1 MNAPIRTSAPAEP
14 TAFSIHHAAWQ
25 AAVATFEAHCAAHQP
40 ASEDS
45 SLWRAYENSYGALV
59 MAMFETG
66 LEAVKTTAAN
76 ADEISAKLNIIEAQ
90 EFHSHSAEVAL
101 DIIQALAADA
111 QALAGGEA

>member
-25 AAVATFEAHCAAHQP
+25 AAVATFEAHCAANQP

-45 SLWRAYENSYGALV
+45 PLWRAYENSYGALV
-59 MAMFETG
+59 SAMFDAG
-66 LEAVKTTAAN
+66 FEAVKATAAN
-76 ADEISAKLNIIEAQ
+76 AHEVSAKMKIIEAQ

-101 DIIQALAADA
+101 EIIQALAADA
-111 QALAGGEA
+111 MTLAGDEA

>member
-45 SLWRAYENSYGALV
+45 PLWHAYENSYGALV
-59 MAMFETG
+59 SAMLDTG
-66 LEAVKTTAAN
+66 LEAVKTTAAS
-76 ADEISAKLNIIEAQ
+76 AAEITAKMAIIEAQ
-90 EFHSHSAEVAL
+90 EFHSHSGEVAL
-101 DIIQALAADA
+101 EVIQALAADA
-111 QALAGGEA
+111 KALAGDEA